1 MEITVA
7 RKRLEEMR
15 DDLDRSIAIL
25 QGERP
30 GAAAGAGYPQDS
42 ADAGSALSE
51 TDRTEAVL
59 HSARGQRDEV
69 LAALARIEQDTYGR
83 CVDCG
88 GEIPPRP
95 ARRASRRGPLRQLPG
110 QALPPPL
117 APATPA
123 RRRLA
128 PAARLAPLA
137 RRDQQLG
144 PHRLIGLGGQLGAD
158 QAGQAARR
166 RRSTRLTT
174 DSPSM
179 VRGRIDLTV
188 SPAPLNSSRAWSGP

>member
-30 GAAAGAGYPQDS
+30 GPLAGEGYPQDS

-59 HSARGQRDEV
+59 HSARSQRDEV

-83 CVDCG
+83 CVDCE
-88 GEIPPRP
+88 GEIPEGRLDARP
-95 ARRASRRGPLRQLPG
+95 DAARCVNCQAKRSRRR
-110 QALPPPL
+110 
-117 APATPA
+117 
-123 RRRLA
+123 
-128 PAARLAPLA
+128 
-137 RRDQQLG
+137 
-144 PHRLIGLGGQLGAD
+144 
-158 QAGQAARR
+158 
-166 RRSTRLTT
+166 
-174 DSPSM
+174 
-179 VRGRIDLTV
+179 
-188 SPAPLNSSRAWSGP
+188 